1 MYLIDTCAF
10 IWELHNDPNMSVKA
24 AEVMERDE
32 AELYISIVTFWE
44 IAIKKT
50 LGKLEVQES
59 VTELGKACIDH
70 NITILPIKMEYLE
83 RIQKLPYIHK
93 DPFDRLIIATA
104 IEEELTILTGDEYI
118 KQYNE
123 VKQLW

>member
-70 NITILPIKMEYLE
+70 NITIIPIKMEYLE

-104 IEEELTILTGDEYI
+104 IEEGLTILTGDEYI

>member
-59 VTELGKACIDH
+59 V
-70 NITILPIKMEYLE
+70 
-83 RIQKLPYIHK
+83 
-93 DPFDRLIIATA
+93 
-104 IEEELTILTGDEYI
+104 
-118 KQYNE
+118 
-123 VKQLW
+123 VKVK

>member
-104 IEEELTILTGDEYI
+104 IEEGLTILTEEYI

>member
-104 IEEELTILTGDEYI
+104 IEEGLTILTGDEYI

>member
-70 NITILPIKMEYLE
+70 NIMILPIKMEYLE

-104 IEEELTILTGDEYI
+104 IEEGLTILTGDEYI